1 MRRKQRKSLVKKAG
15 KLARRMG
22 SDLRGSPLGRASRG
36 QKTRGF
42 N

>member
-1 MRRKQRKSLVKKAG
+1 MKRKGKKSLLKKAG
-15 KLARRMG
+15 KVVKRLG
-22 SDLRGSPLGRASRG
+22 GDLRESPLGRASRG